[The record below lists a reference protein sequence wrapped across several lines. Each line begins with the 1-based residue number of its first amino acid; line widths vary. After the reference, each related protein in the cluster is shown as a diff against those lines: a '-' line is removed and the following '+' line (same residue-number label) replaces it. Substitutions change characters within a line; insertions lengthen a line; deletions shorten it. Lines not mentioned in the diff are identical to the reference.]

1 MRACV
6 LDSLGVPSCWLKV
19 KKAYRA
25 AARALHPDK
34 ARAGATA
41 AADLKLTEDDA
52 VLAAAL
58 FTALAGLY
66 ADFERKQQRV
76 ENQREEA
83 AAAAAAEV
91 LP

>member
-1 MRACV
+1 M
-6 LDSLGVPSCWLKV
+6 PSCWLKV

-34 ARAGATA
+34 ARAGAA